1 MCIRD
6 SIGGG
11 HDAAGAKLTGDEMLF
26 GRGAAFD
33 EHDHELY
40 DLQEDPHELVN
51 LALDRGLRHDLRS
64 RFAELRSIEREVY
77 ANGF

>member
-1 MCIRD
+1 
-6 SIGGG
+6 
-11 HDAAGAKLTGDEMLF
+11 MLF
-26 GRGAAFD
+26 GRDAAFD

-51 LALDRGLRHDLRS
+51 LALDRGLRQDVRS
-64 RFAELRSIEREVY
+64 RFGELRSIEHQVY

>member
-1 MCIRD
+1 
-6 SIGGG
+6 
-11 HDAAGAKLTGDEMLF
+11 LF
-26 GRGAAFD
+26 GRDAAFD

-51 LALDRGLRHDLRS
+51 LALDRGLRHDVRS
-64 RFAELRSIEREVY
+64 RFAELRSIEHEVY